1 MNTQLFN
8 FNNQTL
14 SVIIDNDNNPLFIA
28 KDVTSIL
35 GYRTANDAIKYL
47 DEDERGTIIS
57 RTLGGEQNV
66 SYITESGLY
75 SLILRSNKPEAKV
88 FKKWVTAEVLPSIRK
103 HGAYMTPQKIEEV
116 LLNPDL
122 IIQLATNL
130 KIEQEKTRLQQQQIE
145 EQKPLVNFATSLLA
159 SSDSILIGEFAK
171 ILTQNGYRIGQNRL
185 FEYLRVYGYLLTSGE
200 RKNLPSSTSIERG
213 LFEVKTSTITSEQGT
228 RINKTAKITVKG
240 QEYFINKF
248 LKK

>member
-1 MNTQLFN
+1 MEL
-8 FNNQTL
+8 
-14 SVIIDNDNNPLFIA
+14 
-28 KDVTSIL
+28 
-35 GYRTANDAIKYL
+35 IK
-47 DEDERGTIIS
+47 
-57 RTLGGEQNV
+57 
-66 SYITESGLY
+66 ITEHNGQKVVSARELHIFLDITERFMSWFHRQQQYGFAENVDY
-75 SLILRSNKPEAKV
+75 VGCKV
-88 FKKWVTAEVLPSIRK
+88 FNTLANQELQDYALTLDTAKEISMIQRSDKGKQARRYFIDCERQLQKTHSIPQTYAEALK
-103 HGAYMTPQKIEEV
+103 LAYEQAERIEE
-116 LLNPDL
+116 
-122 IIQLATNL
+122 
-130 KIEQEKTRLQQQQIE
+130 QQQQIE